1 MIFSKNCYF
10 FKFTH
15 WKALKSA
22 PKFTTNSACRFSCG
36 FYLLPCDGW
45 TPRQKF
51 ATDSMAQIWKS
62 TARLDFSFYE
72 CLKPHLLAL
81 SCTLLQT
88 FGATSATEYTLC
100 EHGLWRYKYTQLEYS
115 TFIHY
120 LQEASSQAQDL
131 VTRGLTFSWFV
142 SVLLNLRIL
151 FVFTGGKPFLCGKAF
166 QDIED

>member
-62 TARLDFSFYE
+62 TARLDFFLRM
-72 CLKPHLLAL
+72 LKTPFACIVLYIVADIRGYFCNRIHFVWTWPMAIQVH
-81 SCTLLQT
+81 TAGV
-88 FGATSATEYTLC
+88 FDIYTL
-100 EHGLWRYKYTQLEYS
+100 
-115 TFIHY
+115 
-120 LQEASSQAQDL
+120 
-131 VTRGLTFSWFV
+131 
-142 SVLLNLRIL
+142 
-151 FVFTGGKPFLCGKAF
+151 FTGGEFTSTRSCDARTDVQLVCQCSIKS
-166 QDIED
+166 